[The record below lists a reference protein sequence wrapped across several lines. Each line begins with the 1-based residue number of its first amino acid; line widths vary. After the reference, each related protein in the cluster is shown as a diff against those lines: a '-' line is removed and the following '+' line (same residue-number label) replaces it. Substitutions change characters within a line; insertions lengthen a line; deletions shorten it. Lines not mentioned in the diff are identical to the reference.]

1 MKTGRTTRFIV
12 ARLKNK
18 IKDMTGFGDACNTSE
33 DQEVLNL
40 KEKLEGNLTTTDSFI
55 LARCLEQAIHVMQFV
70 EGKENLFAL
79 GKVFLC
85 ALFLGGT

>member
-1 MKTGRTTRFIV
+1 MKAVRTTRFIV
-12 ARLKNK
+12 AGLKNK
-18 IKDMTGFGDACNTSE
+18 LKDLTGFGEEPNKSE
-33 DQEVLNL
+33 DLEVVNL
-40 KEKLEGNLTTTDSFI
+40 KEKLEGNLSTTDSFI
-55 LARCLEQAIHVMQFV
+55 LARCLEQSIHVMQFV